1 MVDAFF
7 LSVSYLNGI
16 YLFKVNKE
24 TPEQCKISLTKQLI
38 YQNILVS
45 LLLIGFYGMIVL

>member
-1 MVDAFF
+1 MLFF
-7 LSVSYLNGI
+7 ISELLKRHL
-16 YLFKVNKE
+16 LFKVNKE